1 MSNIPQI
8 GEIWK
13 YDSKDGDY
21 GEVAHYLI
29 LSEPD
34 FVSPNAISFWF
45 IELETGLREQ
55 TELFNIHNLYWSKVA

>member
-1 MSNIPQI
+1 MNPVPQI

-13 YDSKDGDY
+13 YDTKD

-34 FVSPNAISFWF
+34 FVGTNDISFWF
-45 IELETGLREQ
+45 IELETGLKEE
-55 TELFNIHNLYWSKVA
+55 TERFNLYNMFWSRVV